1 MPNTQPAV
9 DAIKASLANTRVAYS
24 RVERRSIGCMVACAL
39 SKLACIAGAIP
50 QRVKSN
56 GLYGCH
62 AFTLEVDGDDTRY
75 RVIVAP
81 LDAPVE
87 IGGVPADEHFGG

>member
-1 MPNTQPAV
+1 MNTQPAV
-9 DAIKASLANTRVAYS
+9 DAIKASIANTRAVKAYS

-62 AFTLEVDGDDTRY
+62 AFTLEVDDTKY
-75 RVIVAP
+75 RVIIAP

-87 IGGVPADEHFGG
+87 IGGVPADEHFGGE